1 MYSHA
6 FIQPVARMQAHA
18 ESCMHLGVQGAR
30 TAGAGG
36 SHRDADRVEQ
46 LMANIFAVEN
56 PLPGSAQGGFSRR
69 WHAAPRSPPNPE
81 PQMQGLQLFLPPQA
95 GAPASGAP
103 HDLTLGNPMH
113 AWGSDLHHAGAG
125 AWGMPLACSGGSGGS
140 AGLLHP
146 GNPAAALARAGG
158 SGGSLGLLERLL
170 SMPSLP
176 WDELLT
182 PRAGGPHAREF
193 GHPPAGALLGR
204 THMDLNWTGAFASG
218 SPGVGLES
226 PDALALPSGSGAA
239 AGGFVPDSVVYAGKP
254 VARAVA

>member
-1 MYSHA
+1 
-6 FIQPVARMQAHA
+6 
-18 ESCMHLGVQGAR
+18 MHLRVQGAG
-30 TAGAGG
+30 TAGLGV

-56 PLPGSAQGGFSRR
+56 PMPGSAQGGFSRR

-81 PQMQGLQLFLPPQA
+81 PSMQGLQLFLPPQP
-95 GAPASGAP
+95 GVPASGAP
-103 HDLTLGNPMH
+103 HDLALGNPAH
-113 AWGSDLHHAGAG
+113 TWGLDLHHAGGGAAARA
-125 AWGMPLACSGGSGGS
+125 AWGVPLAHSGGSRGS

-182 PRAGGPHAREF
+182 PRGGGPHARKL
-193 GHPPAGALLGR
+193 GHTPAGALLGP
-204 THMDLNWTGAFASG
+204 THMDSNWTGAFACG
-218 SPGVGLES
+218 SPGGGLEA
-226 PDALALPSGSGAA
+226 PDALALPGGSGAA
-239 AGGFVPDSVVYAGKP
+239 AGSFVPGSVVYAGKP